1 MSEPLILVT
10 NDDGITSHGI
20 AALREAAKD
29 LGRVV
34 VIAPETEKS
43 AVGHAITLSSPIRI
57 QELSKEDG
65 VTGFA
70 VGGTPADCVKLAV
83 RALLDRT
90 PDLILSGINHGA
102 NVGMS
107 LMYSGTVSAAT
118 EGVILG
124 IPSIAISLDSWTSD
138 DFNFAG
144 KIAKQLAETIEKL
157 EAVKGDAAV
166 QRKILSKVSALIKSA
181 YRNVEKLEDELE
193 KAHRISDAFK
203 RATAFRDKVFNV
215 MNALRK
221 DIDGLETMFPGNYGQ
236 FQRMRIFCLN
246 CNLSGR
252 VPITYKVGD

>member
-10 NDDGITSHGI
+10 NDDGVTSHGI

-43 AVGHAITLSSPIRI
+43 AVGHAITLSNPIRI
-57 QELSKEDG
+57 QEISKEDG

-107 LMYSGTVSAAT
+107 VMYSGTVSAAT

-144 KIAKQLAETIEKL
+144 KIAKQF
-157 EAVKGDAAV
+157 AVKVLENGLDEGV
-166 QRKILSKVSALIKSA
+166 ALNI
-181 YRNVEKLEDELE
+181 NVPSVPEDEVKGIMLTRQGQSFYE
-193 KAHRISDAFK
+193 ETFDRRTDPRK
-203 RATAFRDKVFNV
+203 RTYYWMDGFLVQPDKDQDVDDVALAGNYVSVTPLHFNLTHNESLTNLASWKVFN
-215 MNALRK
+215 N
-221 DIDGLETMFPGNYGQ
+221 GN
-236 FQRMRIFCLN
+236 I
-246 CNLSGR
+246 
-252 VPITYKVGD
+252 